1 MTDLPT
7 VDSVFDSQLFLKT
20 VTGQPGVYRMFGARD
35 EILYIGKARNL
46 KKRLTSYFRGTQSLK
61 TAALVKDIR
70 RIEVIVTHT
79 ENEALLLECLLIKQH
94 RPYYNV
100 LLRDDKSYP
109 YIVLTEHADFPRLDF
124 YRGAKSGKQR
134 YFGPYPSTTAVRE
147 TLNLLQKLFRLRTCQ
162 DDFFRHRKR
171 PCLQHQIGR
180 CTAPCVEL
188 IDRQAYQR
196 DVKRA
201 VLFLEGK
208 SQEIVDDLAQQ
219 MDTASQALDFEKAAH
234 IRDQVAMLRQI
245 QQQQSV
251 IGDQGDSDIIAV
263 VARHGVMCVQV
274 LSVRAGRLLG
284 SKAFFPS
291 VPAQS
296 TEQEVL
302 AAFLPQ
308 YYFAETHAQDIP
320 KQIFLS
326 HELAEAN
333 WLATAL
339 TEQAKRN
346 VKLITHPRG
355 ERARLLELAEQNAIQ
370 ALQHHLTER
379 STVYKRMLALQEL
392 LMLEN
397 LPQRLEC
404 FDISHSQGEA
414 TVASCVVFDETGP
427 RKKDYRRFNIE
438 GITAGDDYA
447 AMKQALTRRY
457 TALKNEEAKLP
468 DVLIIDGGKGQLK
481 QAEEVLEE
489 LQISNIKILG
499 VAKGPT
505 RKAGLETLFLSGK
518 IVPLDAS
525 ADSPALHLIQQI
537 RDEAHRFAITGH
549 RHRRAKTRNTSVL
562 ESIPG
567 IGSKR
572 RRELLRQFGG
582 LQELKRA
589 SVEDIAKVPGISKEL
604 AKKIGEVLQNL

>member
-1 MTDLPT
+1 MECWTKTQDN
-7 VDSVFDSQLFLKT
+7 FLKT
-20 VTGQPGVYRMFGARD
+20 VTNQPGVYQMFGTQQ

-61 TAALVKDIR
+61 TAALVKQIQ

-94 RPYYNV
+94 RPYYNI

-109 YIVLTEHADFPRLDF
+109 YIILTNHPDYPRLDF
-124 YRGAKSGKQR
+124 YRGAKKNNKQR
-134 YFGPYPSTTAVRE
+134 YFGPYPSTAAVRE
-147 TLNLLQKLFRLRTCQ
+147 TLNLLQKLFRLRSCQ
-162 DDFFRHRKR
+162 DDFFRHRQR
-171 PCLQHQIGR
+171 PCLQYQIGR
-180 CTAPCVEL
+180 CTAPCVKL
-188 IDRQAYQR
+188 IDEQSYQR

-208 SQEIVDDLAQQ
+208 SQEIIDDLAQQ
-219 MDTASQALDFEKAAH
+219 MDVASQQLDFEKAAR
-234 IRDQVAMLRQI
+234 IRDQIAMLRQI
-245 QQQQSV
+245 QQQQVV
-251 IGDQGDSDIIAV
+251 IGEQGDCDIIAV

-274 LSVRAGRLLG
+274 LNVRAGRLLG

-308 YYFAETHAQDIP
+308 YYFSEAHMQDIP
-320 KQIFLS
+320 KQIFLNY
-326 HELAEAN
+326 ELAEKN
-333 WLATAL
+333 WLTMAL
-339 TEQAKRN
+339 TEQAKHS
-346 VKLITHPRG
+346 VKLINYPRG
-355 ERARLLELAEQNAIQ
+355 ERARLLELAEQNAKH
-370 ALQHHLTER
+370 ALQHHLTE
-379 STVYKRMLALQEL
+379 SSIVYKRLLALQEL
-392 LMLEN
+392 LELEN
-397 LPQRLEC
+397 IPQRLEC
-404 FDISHSQGEA
+404 FDISHSHGEA
-414 TVASCVVFDETGP
+414 TVASCVVFNESGP
-427 RKKDYRRFNIE
+427 SKKDYRRFNIE
-438 GITAGDDYA
+438 GITAGDDYG

-457 TALKNEEAKLP
+457 IALKNAEEKLP
-468 DVLIIDGGKGQLK
+468 DILIIDGGKGQLK
-481 QAEEVLEE
+481 QAETVLEE
-489 LQISNIKILG
+489 LQISSVKILG

-505 RKAGLETLFLSGK
+505 RKAGLETLFLSGRAT
-518 IVPLDAS
+518 PLNAQ

-549 RHRRAKTRNTSVL
+549 RNRRAKTRNTSVL
-562 ESIPG
+562 ESIAG

-589 SVEDIAKVPGISKEL
+589 SVEDIAKTPGISKEL
-604 AKKIGEVLQNL
+604 AKKIGEVLQKL